1 MWSAPTQQLAVPQ
14 WLHCSG
20 LCLAMSVMS
29 LALADLDAG
38 DSDSPSPTAPLA
50 PSDPPRALRS
60 ELKSSAF
67 KAMKTGKPKA
77 EGEVRVVSA

>member
-1 MWSAPTQQLAVPQ
+1 MWSHGAPTLQLA

-20 LCLAMSVMS
+20 LS
-29 LALADLDAG
+29 LAVSLADSDAG

-60 ELKSSAF
+60 ELKSSVF
-67 KAMKTGKPKA
+67 SLMTTGKPKA
-77 EGEVRVVSA
+77 EGHGEVRVVSA